1 MPVPARFQLLR
12 QPSQPNGF
20 TLIELMVATSAL
32 LILSAVGLRSMFVFL
47 EQRKLRTAAVELSG
61 YLQVAR
67 NAARAENS
75 PCTLALNATGD
86 TLAPDGS
93 ASNICNK
100 AGTVLPDVKLRAN
113 SGSRDVTVAFDSG
126 AQSITFT
133 PEGTITTGDTLLL
146 SSANVPDGVWCV
158 AVDAPLATV
167 RMGWRST
174 GQSTCNF
181 ANEQ

>member
-1 MPVPARFQLLR
+1 MSPRLSLYR
-12 QPSQPNGF
+12 QPPKPNGF
-20 TLIELMVATSAL
+20 TLLEL
-32 LILSAVGLRSMFVFL
+32 LIVSSVLIVLSTVGLRSMFVFM

-67 NAARAENS
+67 NAARAENG
-75 PCTLALNATGD
+75 PCTLALNASGD
-86 TLAPDGS
+86 TLAPD
-93 ASNICNK
+93 ASTSNTCK
-100 AGTVLPDVKLRAN
+100 AGSVVPSMKLRAN
-113 SGSRDVTVAFDSG
+113 SSSRDLSAKFDSG
-126 AQSITFT
+126 ATSITFT

-158 AVDAPLATV
+158 NVQAPLATV
-167 RMGWRST
+167 RMGWRSK

>member
-1 MPVPARFQLLR
+1 MPVPARLQLLR

-20 TLIELMVATSAL
+20 TLIELMVATSVL
-32 LILSAVGLRSMFVFL
+32 LILSAVGLRSMFVFS

-67 NAARAENS
+67 NAARAENG
-75 PCTLALNATGD
+75 PCTLALNPTRD
-86 TLAPDGS
+86 TLAPAGS
-93 ASNICNK
+93 ASNICK
-100 AGTVLPDVKLRAN
+100 AGSVLPDVKLRAN
-113 SGSRDVTVAFDSG
+113 TGSRDVTVAFDSG
-126 AQSITFT
+126 AQSITFN

-167 RMGWRST
+167 RMGWRGT